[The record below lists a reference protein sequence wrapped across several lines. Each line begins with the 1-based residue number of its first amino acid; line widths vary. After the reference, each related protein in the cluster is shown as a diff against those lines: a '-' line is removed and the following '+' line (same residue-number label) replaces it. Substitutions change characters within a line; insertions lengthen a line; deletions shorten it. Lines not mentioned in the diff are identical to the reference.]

1 MRKTSSQVFVN
12 SREDDFSWSLDSSRC
27 PGDSLCRVCRVD
39 LVLSYA
45 HWAPV
50 QLASVSHDGDVSDPE
65 VVALSSKVIMLY
77 SKFSSKQGVCS
88 KWQQGVF
95 AQQEVVLQGVFAQQG
110 VVQQGVCGECLSSEC
125 LPVNVCRV
133 KRLCE
138 SRPFSVS
145 SQRDVADCAMAC
157 RFLDALSHPECDLV
171 VQIMCSQHRAR
182 YRATC

>member
-1 MRKTSSQVFVN
+1 M
-12 SREDDFSWSLDSSRC
+12 
-27 PGDSLCRVCRVD
+27 
-39 LVLSYA
+39 
-45 HWAPV
+45 

-125 LPVNVCRV
+125 PKNLRSEIGSP
-133 KRLCE
+133 
-138 SRPFSVS
+138 S
-145 SQRDVADCAMAC
+145 SGPP
-157 RFLDALSHPECDLV
+157 SSGPP
-171 VQIMCSQHRAR
+171 S
-182 YRATC
+182 TS

>member
-1 MRKTSSQVFVN
+1 MNLILLIILIRSDHHFKF
-12 SREDDFSWSLDSSRC
+12 REDDFLWSLDSSRC

-95 AQQEVVLQGVFAQQG
+95 AQQEVVLQGGFAQRWLPSLFKTWGLVGRCRGLRQRSLG
-110 VVQQGVCGECLSSEC
+110 FGQQ
-125 LPVNVCRV
+125 P
-133 KRLCE
+133 
-138 SRPFSVS
+138 
-145 SQRDVADCAMAC
+145 
-157 RFLDALSHPECDLV
+157 
-171 VQIMCSQHRAR
+171 
-182 YRATC
+182 